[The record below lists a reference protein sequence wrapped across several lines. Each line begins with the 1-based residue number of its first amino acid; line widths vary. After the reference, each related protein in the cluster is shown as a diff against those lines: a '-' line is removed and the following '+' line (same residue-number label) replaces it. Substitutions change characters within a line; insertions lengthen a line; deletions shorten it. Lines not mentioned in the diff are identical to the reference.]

1 MAGQQTAGVINL
13 SCKREYFGTIK
24 QVVMN
29 DVWTAVLSEG
39 KVSLHPVED
48 ESAPDIRFPL
58 GAGDP
63 AISYIALA
71 DSFLL
76 LIDATGKL
84 SYYLI
89 DDQAFI
95 LEH

>member
-1 MAGQQTAGVINL
+1 
-13 SCKREYFGTIK
+13 
-24 QVVMN
+24 MN

-39 KVSLHPVED
+39 KVSLHLIED
-48 ESAPDIRFPL
+48 ETAPDIRFPM
-58 GAGDP
+58 GAADP
-63 AISYIALA
+63 QIVHIALA

-76 LIDATGKL
+76 LIDANGKL

-89 DDQAFI
+89 DDYAFI